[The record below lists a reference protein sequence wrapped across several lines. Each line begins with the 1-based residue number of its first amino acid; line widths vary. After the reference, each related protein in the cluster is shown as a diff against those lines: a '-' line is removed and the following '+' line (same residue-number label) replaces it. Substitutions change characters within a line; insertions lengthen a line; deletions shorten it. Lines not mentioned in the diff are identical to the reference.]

1 MIEEDI
7 PWPGHAMRGL
17 NNAAAGLMASL
28 RLVRPN
34 ERLVM
39 EPLPTPRPLPRWLW
53 VPACV
58 LAAVVLV
65 VLVWWSSTA
74 DTRALR
80 ALPVEQRQAIYA
92 KTVQILRDTCD
103 PAPPVSLRTLC
114 RTQAELASKLPECDA
129 DPACG
134 ALVRRHLFQ
143 PRR

>member
-1 MIEEDI
+1 
-7 PWPGHAMRGL
+7 
-17 NNAAAGLMASL
+17 MASL

-39 EPLPTPRPLPRWLW
+39 EPLPIERALPRWLW
-53 VPACV
+53 IPGIV
-58 LAAVVLV
+58 LATALVAVL
-65 VLVWWSSTA
+65 LWWSSTA

-80 ALPVEQRQAIYA
+80 ALPAEQRQAIYA
-92 KTVQILRDTCD
+92 KTMQILRETCD
-103 PAPPVSLRTLC
+103 PAPPVSLRALC

-134 ALVRRHLFQ
+134 ELVRRHLFQ

>member
-1 MIEEDI
+1 
-7 PWPGHAMRGL
+7 
-17 NNAAAGLMASL
+17 MASL

-34 ERLVM
+34 ERFVM

-53 VPACV
+53 AMAFMLVAT
-58 LAAVVLV
+58 AVVAL
-65 VLVWWSSTA
+65 LWWSSTA

-80 ALPVEQRQAIYA
+80 ALPVDQRRAIYE

-103 PAPPVSLRTLC
+103 PAPPISLRTLC

-134 ALVRRHLFQ
+134 ELVRRHLYQ